1 MLRKLLKYD
10 LRANLKIYLFL
21 WPSVLV
27 FACLARL
34 VRISGLSGDVYRI
47 AVSTTTTLSVLGA
60 IAACVFA
67 VIVSIMR
74 FYSGLLRSE
83 GYLMFTLPVKP
94 WQLVLSKFIT
104 AILSCGITF
113 AVVFLS
119 SVVFVFGVGE
129 TLRVSGRLWS
139 NLSLPE
145 GGTLALAL
153 LTLFAALCVFL
164 LQVYVSCSVGHLF
177 RRRRIL
183 YSVLTYY
190 GIAICVQFVSVIALT
205 ANPFGIWVNT
215 NENLVLCITLLW
227 QVALGLLY
235 FFLTERILRKR
246 LNLE

>member
-47 AVSTTTTLSVLGA
+47 AVNTTSTLYVLGA
-60 IAACVFA
+60 LAACVFA
-67 VIVSIMR
+67 VIVSILR

-113 AVVFLS
+113 ALTLLS
-119 SVVFVFGVGE
+119 STVFVFGVGK
-129 TLRVSGRLWS
+129 TLRFGIKMWGI
-139 NLSLPE
+139 LSLPD
-145 GGTLALAL
+145 GGTLVLSVL
-153 LTLFAALCVFL
+153 IAAAAQCVFL
-164 LQVYVSCSVGHLF
+164 LQVYVSCSIGHLF
-177 RRRRIL
+177 RRRRLL
-183 YSVLTYY
+183 YSVLVYY
-190 GIAICVQFVSVIALT
+190 GITICLQFVGVVALT
-205 ANPFGIWVNT
+205 AFPIENWAEQNV
-215 NENLVLCITLLW
+215 NLVLGIVLLG